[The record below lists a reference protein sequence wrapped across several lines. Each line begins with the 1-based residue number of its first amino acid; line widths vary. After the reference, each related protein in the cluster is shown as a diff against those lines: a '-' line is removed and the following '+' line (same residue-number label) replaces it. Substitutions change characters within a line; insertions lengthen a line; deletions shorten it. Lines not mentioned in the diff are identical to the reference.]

1 MMNILRKLRL
11 FTVLVLMIFSA
22 AGCDSGN
29 GETNKNKLPPIKDN
43 PAVSVSVLLLAEY
56 VDPWEGAVVIE
67 KGQTEIFY
75 AQIFGSNFPVQD
87 ETWKEVSWSIT
98 ENAAGEIDLE
108 FVEIILGE
116 AVRFTVPDN
125 AEDGSIFF
133 VRATSVF
140 DEEVYDEAR
149 ITVGVPVVTGI
160 YIVNDREAAA
170 AGESVTFEPGFY
182 GTGKISSPPPLVW
195 EITERLNFEN
205 TADEVKGYIVAA
217 GTKMEGN
224 TLIVDPQELYGTIE
238 ITCTIQGTN
247 YSAAVQVLI
256 NETGDFPLRPPR

>member
-22 AGCDSGN
+22 AGCDGGN
-29 GETNKNKLPPIKDN
+29 GEANKKKPPVDIKDG
-43 PAVSVSVLLLAEY
+43 PISVSVLLLAGY
-56 VDPWEGAVVIE
+56 VDPWEGVVVIE
-67 KGQTEIFY
+67 KGQAEIFY
-75 AQIFGSNFPVQD
+75 AEVFGSDFPEQD
-87 ETWKEVSWSIT
+87 EAWKEVSWSIT
-98 ENAAGEIDLE
+98 GDVADEIDLE

-140 DEEVYDEAR
+140 DEGVYDEAR
-149 ITVGVPVVTGI
+149 ITVGIPVVTGI
-160 YIVNDREAAA
+160 CIANDREIAA
-170 AGESVTFEPGFY
+170 AGESVTFEPEFY
-182 GTGKISSPPPLVW
+182 GTGRISSPPALVW
-195 EITERLNFEN
+195 EITERLSFEN
-205 TADEVKGYIVAA
+205 AADEVKGYLAAA
-217 GTKMEGN
+217 GTGMEGN

-247 YSAAVQVLI
+247 YSASVQVLI